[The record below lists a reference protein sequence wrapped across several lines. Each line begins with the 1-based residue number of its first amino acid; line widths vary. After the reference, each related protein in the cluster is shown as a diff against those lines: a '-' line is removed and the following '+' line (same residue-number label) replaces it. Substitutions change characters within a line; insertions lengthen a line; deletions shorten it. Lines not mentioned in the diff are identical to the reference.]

1 MFCTLCGFESYATL
15 ELKMLE
21 VGVLF
26 ELTQHSIS
34 FLVIDKHNINAAE
47 VLEIFTNIEL
57 KNLDTSKDLS
67 KIEIEMI
74 NTFELL

>member
-15 ELKMLE
+15 ELKMPE
-21 VGVLF
+21 IGVLF
-26 ELTQHSIS
+26 EPTQHSIS
-34 FLVIDKHNINAAE
+34 SLVIDNHNINAA

>member
-15 ELKMLE
+15 ELKMPE
-21 VGVLF
+21 IGVLF
-26 ELTQHSIS
+26 EPTQHSIS
-34 FLVIDKHNINAAE
+34 SSVIDKHNINVTE
-47 VLEIFTNIEL
+47 V
-57 KNLDTSKDLS
+57 LDTSKDLS